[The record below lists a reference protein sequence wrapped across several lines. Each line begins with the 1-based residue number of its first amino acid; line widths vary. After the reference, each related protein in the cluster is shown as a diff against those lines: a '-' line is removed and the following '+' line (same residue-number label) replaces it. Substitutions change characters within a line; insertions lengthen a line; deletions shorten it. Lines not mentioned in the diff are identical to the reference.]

1 MLLRCVTSNF
11 IVSEM
16 GNLLRTYFLLMV
28 LLFLMDVTFT
38 DQKRLSSPYPERFKR
53 QLRAAKTE
61 LTISSLCIQSTIVS
75 RYAFTKVQTLMAN
88 PHAESKEAIFDLELP
103 SSAFI
108 SNFTLTV
115 NGKTH
120 IAEVK
125 EKHQAKKMYDE
136 ARRQGKTTAHVGTR
150 DRETEKFR
158 VSMNVEAGGEIT
170 FTLTYEELLRRQ
182 LGKYE
187 HSVSVKP
194 GQIVQNLTVQVTISE
209 RTGIDYVRVL
219 PLRSS
224 RLLTNAVRGETTT
237 PPSTEIEKSP
247 HCARITFQPTPEEQA
262 AQSNSG
268 IAADFVI
275 QYDVTLKDLA
285 GDVQIYNGYFVHY
298 FAPRGL
304 PAIQKNVIFV
314 IDVSGSMFGTKMKQT
329 KSAMHVILSDLHRD
343 DSFNII
349 TFSDVV
355 KVWKPNTSI
364 QATHQNIKSAKEYV
378 NKIEADGWTDINA
391 AIMAAASI
399 FNQTSPKLERGGRKQ
414 KIPLIIFLTDG
425 EATSGVTASTRIL
438 QNAQKALRGTTSL
451 FCLAFGE
458 DADYSL
464 MRRLSLENRGIARRI
479 YEYSDATLQL
489 KGFYDEIASPLL
501 FDIELAYLG
510 ETAQNVTQTLFPNY
524 FDGSE
529 LVVTGKL
536 KSGSKNLQVRM
547 TAHDQKEKISL
558 ENDITLEDN
567 ATQSS
572 FGCSGN
578 VDEIQWFVQRL
589 WAYFTIQDLLQ
600 ARFKANDTIARKI
613 LTEKAT
619 NLSLKYNF
627 VTPLTSLIVV
637 KPDDPDEPKTTP
649 ATTTSTSLMPS
660 TATQPNAMP
669 SQTFASPLSIPPVKA
684 KTTTVARTTKQ
695 ANKTSR
701 TSTPAKLSTTR
712 PTTSRPSTISQV
724 TETRGQAIVSTGTT
738 TAGVL
743 GKITTM
749 ASASGSLP
757 TTQSI
762 FHHNTLLSPNTTPK
776 LLSPNTTPKPLSPN
790 TTPKP
795 LSPNTTPKP
804 LSPTTT
810 PKPLS
815 PNTTPKLLS
824 PTTTPKLQ
832 SPNTTPKLLS
842 PNTTPRPDGSTP
854 TVMSVSKIEKNSSTV
869 LNSAS
874 PNISMVPSSGPN
886 ISTTEAAPEP
896 VTGNLSASSVSPVTL
911 DQWDEDVEEE
921 SFGTM
926 FPTSVPVNPTSL
938 RLLLLPDD
946 TELLP
951 GTFSYSSFVESL
963 NPPPVYSFFDAI
975 TDPNYEEA
983 DGYYDGADL
992 IVEQDMDY
1000 VGVSR
1005 GVPGLQTFMSSVD
1018 GDPHFVVNLL
1028 PIREKLCFTLDGR
1041 PGDILKLLSDPVT
1054 GITVNGHLMKAPLR
1068 IGHENRL
1075 RTYLDVITI
1084 TIKQP
1089 RINYVVNISLDSLML
1104 KGEKVMVLPVTRPTL
1119 IRKPKLTIK
1128 ISPSSNISVW
1138 IGRKVELLIL
1148 FHRYQHPTY
1157 LQMNHLGFYIVRGD
1171 GLSSTSGGLLG
1182 QFQNAHIE
1190 VTEQK
1195 PGNDVTF
1202 SGKLRRGNHTAP
1214 ATLVVRSLKDSTAHT
1229 HMSKCWLVKHTD
1241 IEKILE
1247 GNYLSYVASD
1257 LQEM

>member
-1 MLLRCVTSNF
+1 MIL
-11 IVSEM
+11 
-16 GNLLRTYFLLMV
+16 
-28 LLFLMDVTFT
+28 
-38 DQKRLSSPYPERFKR
+38 KRFKR
-53 QLRAAKTE
+53 QIRATKTE
-61 LTISSLCIQSTIVS
+61 LTISSLHIQSTIVS
-75 RYAFTKVQTLMAN
+75 RYAFTKVQTVMVN
-88 PHAESKEAIFDLELP
+88 PHDESKEAIFDLELP
-103 SSAFI
+103 SSAFV

-120 IAEVK
+120 VAEVK

-158 VSMNVEAGGEIT
+158 VSVNVEAGGEIT
-170 FTLTYEELLRRQ
+170 FTLTYEELLKRQ

-187 HSVSVKP
+187 HSVSVRP

-209 RTGIDYVRVL
+209 RTGIEYVRVL

-224 RLLTNAVRGETTT
+224 RLLTNNVRGEAAA

-262 AQSNSG
+262 AQSNTG
-268 IAADFVI
+268 IAADFVT

-304 PAIQKNVIFV
+304 PTIQKNVIFV

-355 KVWKPNTSI
+355 KVWKPATSL
-364 QATHQNIKSAKEYV
+364 QATHQNVKSAKEYV
-378 NKIEADGWTDINA
+378 NKIEADGWTDING
-391 AIMAAASI
+391 AILAAASI
-399 FNQTSPKLERGGRKQ
+399 LNQTSSKPEKGGTKQ

-438 QNAQKALRGTTSL
+438 ENAKKALKGTISL
-451 FCLAFGE
+451 FCLAFGD
-458 DADYSL
+458 DADYNL

-524 FDGSE
+524 FEGSE
-529 LVVTGKL
+529 LIVTGKV

-558 ENDITLEDN
+558 ENDITVEDN
-567 ATQSS
+567 DTQSS
-572 FGCSGN
+572 FGCSGS
-578 VDEIQWFVQRL
+578 VDEVQWFVQRL

-600 ARFKANDTIARKI
+600 AKFKTNDTIARKI

-627 VTPLTSLIVV
+627 VTPVTSLIVV
-637 KPDDPDEPKTTP
+637 KPDDPEEPKTTP
-649 ATTTSTSLMPS
+649 ATTTSTTSLPS
-660 TATQPNAMP
+660 TTAQPMP
-669 SQTFASPLSIPPVKA
+669 VTSPTTVSITTPTIPPVKA
-684 KTTTVARTTKQ
+684 KTTTISRLIRP

-701 TSTPAKLSTTR
+701 TSNTANISTTR

-724 TETRGQAIVSTGTT
+724 TGTRGQATVTPGITT
-738 TAGVL
+738 TGIL
-743 GKITTM
+743 GRMTAI
-749 ASASGSLP
+749 ASANSPFP
-757 TTQSI
+757 TTHTNY
-762 FHHNTLLSPNTTPK
+762 HHNTPLLPTRTPQP
-776 LLSPNTTPKPLSPN
+776 SSFI
-790 TTPKP
+790 
-795 LSPNTTPKP
+795 
-804 LSPTTT
+804 
-810 PKPLS
+810 
-815 PNTTPKLLS
+815 
-824 PTTTPKLQ
+824 
-832 SPNTTPKLLS
+832 
-842 PNTTPRPDGSTP
+842 P
-854 TVMSVSKIEKNSSTV
+854 TVTAVSKTEKTSSTF
-869 LNSAS
+869 LNSNL
-874 PNISMVPSSGPN
+874 PKISVAPSRGPI
-886 ISTTEAAPEP
+886 ISTTEPTPETP
-896 VTGNLSASSVSPVTL
+896 TGNLSTSSVGTVMPEEQ
-911 DQWDEDVEEE
+911 DQDEVQE
-921 SFGTM
+921 TTV

-938 RLLLLPDD
+938 RLLILPDD

-963 NPPPVYSFFDAI
+963 NPPPVYSYF
-975 TDPNYEEA
+975 EEIA
-983 DGYYDGADL
+983 GSIFNSENIGED
-992 IVEQDMDY
+992 EDMDY
-1000 VGVSR
+1000 NIDYLVGEPDTDHVSASG

-1018 GDPHFVVNLL
+1018 GDPHFVVNL
-1028 PIREKLCFTLDGR
+1028 PQIREKLCFTLDGR

-1054 GITVNGHLMKAPLR
+1054 GITVNGHLMKAPVR

-1084 TIKQP
+1084 TVNQP
-1089 RINYVVNISLDSLML
+1089 RFGYVINVSLDSLML
-1104 KGEKVMVLPVTRPTL
+1104 KGEKLMVLPLNRAAL
-1119 IRKPKLTIK
+1119 LRKPRLTIK
-1128 ISPSSNISVW
+1128 IAPSSNITVW
-1138 IGRKVELLIL
+1138 IGRHVELLIL

-1157 LQMNHLGFYIVRGD
+1157 LQINHLGFYIVRGD
-1171 GLSSTSGGLLG
+1171 GLSSSSGGLLG
-1182 QFQNAHIE
+1182 QFQNARIE
-1190 VTEQK
+1190 VTDRKQ
-1195 PGNDVTF
+1195 GNDVTF
-1202 SGKLRRGNHTAP
+1202 SGTLTRGNHTAP
-1214 ATLVVRSLKDSTAHT
+1214 ATLVVKSLKDSSSQT

-1241 IEKILE
+1241 VEDILS
-1247 GNYLSYVASD
+1247 GNYLSYVVSD
-1257 LQEM
+1257 LQDM